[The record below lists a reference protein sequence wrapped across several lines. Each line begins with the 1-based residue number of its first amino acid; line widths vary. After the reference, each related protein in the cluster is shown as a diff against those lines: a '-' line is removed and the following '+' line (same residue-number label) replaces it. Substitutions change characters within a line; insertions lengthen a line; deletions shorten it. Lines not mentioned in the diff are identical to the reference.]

1 MKIDPRTIP
10 SILVTE
16 KPEETEIPCR
26 EMDKMIFWNG
36 NLAKKAA
43 KWKQMVIDDPKI
55 DLFLIQSEFFK
66 KAKMDMRDSDLFESW
81 FSTAQVDYGKL
92 IAIASIG
99 ILSLN
104 CD

>member
-26 EMDKMIFWNG
+26 EMDKMIFWDG

-55 DLFLIQSEFFK
+55 DLFLNFLRKPEWTCVIVIYLNRS
-66 KAKMDMRDSDLFESW
+66 S
-81 FSTAQVDYGKL
+81 AQHK
-92 IAIASIG
+92 
-99 ILSLN
+99 
-104 CD
+104 